1 MALHRQQDAARRGF
15 RSEREGNARIPIP
28 CIPCFSLWGE
38 QGGLPRTGPGH
49 ESSHGVHTASS
60 SFCGSCLRRRA
71 GDVRANLVAAPFRK
85 AQELQAAGLSLRIRP
100 GHFAPGLDAFPQ
112 IQRKPE
118 MNWAVFL
125 DGSKGFK
132 TQTSLGNVQDRS
144 TVILLQLQESKLVR
158 YRPRFFAAFQSYVS
172 QCHVFSEACLFSE
185 RPSTAVGGR
194 GVEFVG
200 LGGGRRRGP
209 PAHLRPYSL
218 SWRGWNR

>member
-1 MALHRQQDAARRGF
+1 MTLHRHQDAARRGF
-15 RSEREGNARIPIP
+15 RGQREGNAR
-28 CIPCFSLWGE
+28 IPCFSLWGE

-60 SFCGSCLRRRA
+60 SFCGSFLRRRA
-71 GDVRANLVAAPFRK
+71 GDVLANLVAAPFRK

-125 DGSKGFK
+125 DGGKRFK
-132 TQTSLGNVQDRS
+132 AQTSLGNVQDRPA
-144 TVILLQLQESKLVR
+144 VILLQLQESKLVR

-172 QCHVFSEACLFSE
+172 QGHVFSEASLFSE
-185 RPSTAVGGR
+185 RPSTA
-194 GVEFVG
+194 
-200 LGGGRRRGP
+200 GGGRAVDRVGRGRGGSARP
-209 PAHLRPYSL
+209 PPPVKPYYFS
-218 SWRGWNR
+218 GPG